1 MNNKLKTH
9 LPFYSFAIIA
19 IFIVTSFTPTK
30 NSEISSQTPPQKLD
44 IQGHRGARGL
54 YPENTVTAFIEAV
67 KLGVNTLEMD
77 VIVSK
82 DSQLVVSHEAWMSDE
97 ICTKP
102 NGELVEKD
110 AAAKYN
116 LYKMNYA
123 EIKQYDCGMRVH
135 PRFLTQKKLPEHKPL
150 LSEVI
155 TKVEAFIKENKL
167 PPIIYSIE
175 TKSEPKD
182 DGIFN
187 PAPKT
192 FVRLLYTELKKQNIL
207 NRIIIQSFD
216 VRTLQELR
224 KVDPKIKTSFLVEN
238 TTGLKSNLAQ
248 LGFDPTIYSPD
259 FNLINDT
266 LVKDLHQK
274 NILLIPWT
282 VDEISDM
289 KRLVNM
295 GVDGIIT
302 DYPDRAINLFNKK

>member
-54 YPENTVTAFIEAV
+54 YPEITVTAFIEAV